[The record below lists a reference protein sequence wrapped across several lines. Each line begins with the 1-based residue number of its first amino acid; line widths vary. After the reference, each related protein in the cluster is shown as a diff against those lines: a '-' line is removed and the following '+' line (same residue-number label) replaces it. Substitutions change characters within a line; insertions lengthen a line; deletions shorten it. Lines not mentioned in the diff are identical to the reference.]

1 MTPTPAAKSTSTYS
15 LGAQHALL
23 KAANRVFDLD
33 QVVESLDDFTDGLL
47 LGRILHEL
55 DPEFEPSHLE
65 TTQGTPKYLTHKRNI
80 QTIYKGLFRFIR
92 RQVPELGCQAKKF
105 DYHAVAENPEPQGIS
120 QLLAVMVSAAAMGPD
135 NGKYVPRIQHSLD
148 RENQAEIMQII
159 RTMQQDVA
167 AFGDIT
173 DLDDA
178 IDAVMEA
185 RDIDLL
191 VEEQNAALRRQLN
204 STRKNLSDYI
214 TRLEYLQQS
223 HEELRYEKEKNDREL
238 EVLRKATQDGV
249 NSAEAIKLLESQVHE
264 QMEIIARNEET
275 IRSHHRVKA
284 QLDTEIQRLNQK
296 SQQADELRDQVAE
309 WKHKAEE
316 LEKKANTA
324 ERYKQKLESQQH
336 LAKEVQN
343 LQYEKG
349 ELQEQLRSL
358 VSDRER
364 IERTRKAEDELTKM
378 ITQSEQHLWDERNQ
392 KTQLIKDLASL
403 GEELIRL
410 KAQRTHDE
418 RFIQDLQEQVQQG
431 QEMTTP
437 GDGLSGISTTFN
449 LEDELKNATNEDV
462 PTNLPLEISRLKA
475 ENDLL
480 RRTLGS
486 TGDATLLRKELEEQR
501 RQQDR
506 LQQNFNDIFEK
517 HTISR
522 DQIRAIME
530 NSTSK
535 ESKAF
540 IELQSQLTHSQE
552 ELDEARRR
560 SGELQLKVIDRDR
573 ELMSAKAELLVAQKG
588 GIEALD
594 ELSSTDKLISESL
607 KVELDRLRENYN
619 FVVVERDA
627 QKSQLIDALLAK
639 DRLRKEVE
647 ESKELQENAT
657 TSPVGANTSEAMKK
671 FTEKIEKLRTRLKER
686 KQQLEQSENERT
698 SLQAQLKLIQGGET
712 SATQTSAMDQ
722 IIRNLQRENTL
733 IATAWYDLTSRL
745 QSNHVVIQRRH
756 DTPRSWLNK
765 QRQMVN
771 GQLRRR
777 DLLYL
782 Y

>member
-1 MTPTPAAKSTSTYS
+1 MTPTPAAKWTSTYS

-33 QVVESLDDFTDGLL
+33 QVVESLDEFTDGLL
-47 LGRILHEL
+47 LGQILHEL

-167 AFGDIT
+167 AFGDNT

-343 LQYEKG
+343 LQYEKE

-501 RQQDR
+501 RQQGR

-517 HTISR
+517 HIISR
-522 DQIRAIME
+522 DQIRAIMK

-560 SGELQLKVIDRDR
+560 SGELQLKVIDTDR
-573 ELMSAKAELLVAQKG
+573 ELMSAKAELLAAQKG

-594 ELSSTDKLISESL
+594 ELNSTDKLISESL

-657 TSPVGANTSEAMKK
+657 TSSTGANTSEAMKK

-712 SATQTSAMDQ
+712 PATQTSAMDQ
-722 IIRNLQRENTL
+722 IIKNLQRENTL

-756 DTPRSWLNK
+756 DAPRSWLNK